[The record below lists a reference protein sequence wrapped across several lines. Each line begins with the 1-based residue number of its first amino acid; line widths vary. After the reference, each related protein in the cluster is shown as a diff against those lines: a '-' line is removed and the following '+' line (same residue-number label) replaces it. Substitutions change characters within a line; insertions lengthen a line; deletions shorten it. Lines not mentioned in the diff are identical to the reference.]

1 MAAGSRGSGTE
12 TSDRGERGPKSW
24 GSLARRGAGK
34 VGEGPKPPR
43 EADAGRSPAGRV
55 KDTGRGEASK
65 TWRKAVDSARPERRP
80 SRDVPPKTQAPP
92 RDLESWVLVE
102 EIRDEAEHAVERA
115 GTTNLRRDTAR
126 SGADDR
132 AGAEIRKQLGQA
144 VGASRGERVEKR
156 LRDVAKDFEAER
168 FPEAARRLRP
178 LSEQA
183 PSVAAV
189 RELYGLTLYRQAKW
203 RLAAKELEAFR
214 TLSGSTEQHPVLAD
228 CYRALHQWRR
238 VEELWDELRE
248 SSPGGELVTEG
259 RIVMAGALA
268 DRGKVPDAIRLLEQ
282 GWRFPK
288 RPRVHHLRRAYA
300 LADLYERA
308 GDVTRARE
316 LFSRIRAADPSFA
329 DVRTRLR
336 SLG

>member
-1 MAAGSRGSGTE
+1 
-12 TSDRGERGPKSW
+12 
-24 GSLARRGAGK
+24 
-34 VGEGPKPPR
+34 
-43 EADAGRSPAGRV
+43 V
-55 KDTGRGEASK
+55 KDSGRGEASK
-65 TWRKAVDSARPERRP
+65 TWRKAVHSARPER
-80 SRDVPPKTQAPP
+80 DGPPKEQPPP
-92 RDLESWVLVE
+92 RELESWVLVE

-115 GTTNLRRDTAR
+115 GTTSLRRDTGR
-126 SGADDR
+126 SQRDDR
-132 AGAEIRKQLGQA
+132 VDPETRKQLDHA
-144 VGASRGERVEKR
+144 VGTSRGERTEKR
-156 LRDVAKDFEAER
+156 LRNAAKDFEAER
-168 FPEAARRLRP
+168 FPEAARRLRS

-183 PSVAAV
+183 PTVAAV
-189 RELYGLTLYRQAKW
+189 RELYGLALYRQGKW

-214 TLSGSTEQHPVLAD
+214 TLSASTDQHPVLAD

-248 SSPGGELVTEG
+248 ASPSGELVTEG
-259 RIVMAGALA
+259 RIVMAGSLA
-268 DRGKVPDAIRLLEQ
+268 DRGKVSDAIHLLEQ

-288 RPRVHHLRRAYA
+288 RPKVHHLRRAYA

-316 LFSRIRAADPSFA
+316 LFGRIRAADASFA